1 MSQELYGKRIRSL
14 RNEKGYTQ
22 QQLAKKAGIGLNTLR
37 RYETDERQP
46 NLDNLNKI
54 VDALEISMND
64 FMFQGILLDEIEFTD
79 EYYEHQAQKE
89 RKEISLKLE
98 KLNYNGVKRA
108 NENITDLLK
117 IDEYTKPDNE
127 D

>member
-46 NLDNLNKI
+46 NLDKLNKI

-64 FMFQGILLDEIEFTD
+64 FMFQGILLDEIEITD

>member
-14 RNEKGYTQ
+14 RNEKRYTQ

-37 RYETDERQP
+37 RYEANERQP
-46 NLDNLNKI
+46 NLDKLNKI
-54 VDALEISMND
+54 VNALGISMND
-64 FMFQGILLDEIEFTD
+64 FIFEGILLDEIELTD
-79 EYYEHQAQKE
+79 EYYEHLAQKE

-117 IDEYTKPDNE
+117 IDEYTKPDN
-127 D
+127 